1 LHLPDYFD
9 TERYSFS
16 YGHPLRNREPLTIHM
31 EGMEPLAS
39 VRIKRWTRAEYDRL
53 SAAGYFNPE
62 ARLQLIQG
70 EIVEMSP
77 QGAAHATA
85 IRRMTRAL
93 ETAFR
98 GGHDIRVQLPI
109 ALSDDSEPEPDVAVV
124 RGTIE
129 DYEERH
135 PSTAVLIGEVA
146 DSTLRFD
153 QTRKLAMY
161 AAAGIPE
168 YWVLNL
174 VDRTLDVHREP
185 FSSGS
190 ATFLRLGLKDLV
202 SPLAAPEARLR
213 VADLFPRERG

>member
-1 LHLPDYFD
+1 
-9 TERYSFS
+9 
-16 YGHPLRNREPLTIHM
+16 
-31 EGMEPLAS
+31 MEPLAS

-53 SAAGYFNPE
+53 AAARYFNPE

-85 IRRMTRAL
+85 IRRMTKVL

-98 GGHDIRVQLPI
+98 EGRDIRVQLPI

-124 RGTIE
+124 VGALE
-129 DYEERH
+129 DYETQH

-153 QTRKLAMY
+153 QTRKSVMY

-174 VDRTLDVHREP
+174 VDRTLEVYREP
-185 FSSGS
+185 HAAGY
-190 ATFLRLGLKDLV
+190 ATALRLGPGDLV
-202 SPLAAPEARLR
+202 SPLAAPGAQLR
-213 VADLFPRERG
+213 VADLLPRV

>member
-1 LHLPDYFD
+1 
-9 TERYSFS
+9 
-16 YGHPLRNREPLTIHM
+16 
-31 EGMEPLAS
+31 MEPLAS
-39 VRIKRWTRAEYDRL
+39 VRTKRWTRAEYDRL
-53 SAAGYFNPE
+53 AAAGYFHPE

-93 ETAFR
+93 ETVFR

-129 DYEERH
+129 DYEEQH

-146 DSTLRFD
+146 DSTLHFD
-153 QTRKLAMY
+153 QIRKSVMY

-174 VDRTLDVHREP
+174 VDRTLDVYREP
-185 FSSGS
+185 HASGY
-190 ATFLRLGLKDLV
+190 TTLLRLDPQEFV
-202 SPLAAPEARLR
+202 SPLAVPAARLR
-213 VADLFPRERG
+213 VADLFSGARR

>member
-1 LHLPDYFD
+1 
-9 TERYSFS
+9 
-16 YGHPLRNREPLTIHM
+16 
-31 EGMEPLAS
+31 MEPLAS
-39 VRIKRWTRAEYDRL
+39 VRTKRWTRVEYDRL
-53 SAAGYFNPE
+53 ATAGCFDPE

-77 QGAAHATA
+77 QSAAHATA
-85 IRRMTRAL
+85 IRRMTKVL

-98 GGHDIRVQLPI
+98 EGHDIRVQLPI

-124 RGTIE
+124 VGALE
-129 DYEERH
+129 DYETQH

-153 QTRKLAMY
+153 QTRKSVMY

-174 VDRTLDVHREP
+174 VDRTLDIYRGP
-185 FSSGS
+185 QASGY
-190 ATFLRLGLKDLV
+190 ATLQRLGPEDFV
-202 SPLAAPEARLR
+202 SPLAAPRARLR
-213 VADLFPRERG
+213 VADLVPRERG